1 MHGSYIDLRVM
12 HWFWFYSIEN
22 SSILDEP
29 WLTVLV
35 AGCNGSS
42 SPEGDAHCTGSGS
55 ILLSIVLSWMNL
67 G

>member
-35 AGCNGSS
+35 ASCNGSS
-42 SPEGDAHCTGSGS
+42 SPEGDAQ
-55 ILLSIVLSWMNL
+55 VLVL
-67 G
+67 FY